1 MSIIFISDIHLS
13 SDKPH
18 LTDFFKSFIE
28 QCCETATHIY
38 ILGDL
43 FDLWLGD
50 DDESH
55 FAREVKATLKKATD
69 KGINLFFQK
78 GNKDFTIGKKF
89 ARQTNIQILPDE
101 YIVDHFGQRAL
112 LMHGDSLCTD
122 DIDYQKFRR
131 KSRHPLYLWCLLKI
145 PLNFRKKLAAKWR
158 KDNFEAKLLKDE
170 EIMDV
175 SESTVLE
182 KMQIHDVEVL
192 LHGHTHRPNIHKNSF
207 GQRIVLGEWSE
218 RAWYVSLDQSGFD
231 LKFSPI

>member
-69 KGINLFFQK
+69 KGINLFFSK
-78 GNKDFTIGKKF
+78 RK
-89 ARQTNIQILPDE
+89 
-101 YIVDHFGQRAL
+101 QRF
-112 LMHGDSLCTD
+112 
-122 DIDYQKFRR
+122 Y
-131 KSRHPLYLWCLLKI
+131 
-145 PLNFRKKLAAKWR
+145 NRKKIR
-158 KDNFEAKLLKDE
+158 
-170 EIMDV
+170 
-175 SESTVLE
+175 T
-182 KMQIHDVEVL
+182 
-192 LHGHTHRPNIHKNSF
+192 PNQYTNS
-207 GQRIVLGEWSE
+207 
-218 RAWYVSLDQSGFD
+218 SG
-231 LKFSPI
+231 